1 MLVDPF
7 GRPLSP
13 QACSA
18 QRVSAQTLSGAV
30 AGPTLTGVRA
40 IHADHP
46 SQNLDPRKLAAI
58 LRDAEDGDPTRFLE
72 LAEDLE
78 EKDGHYAAVLRS
90 RKLAVAELDV
100 SVVAAGEDEASLAD
114 ADLLRIWLDT
124 GLAQAALSDLL
135 DGLGKGFAV
144 VEILW
149 ATEAGRWQPAALEP
163 RDPRWFAFDPVDGRT
178 LKLRQA
184 DGTLADLPPAK
195 FIVHRPKLKS
205 GLPIRNG
212 LARPAAWA
220 WLFKSFALKDWMIFA
235 ETYAMPLRLG
245 KYPAGASDADRNA
258 LMRAVADLGADAAAV
273 VPADMVVEGAGGSAA
288 VYQSLCAYMDQQV
301 SKLVLGQTT
310 TTDAISGG
318 HAVSREH
325 NEVRHDIARA
335 DALDLAATL
344 TRDLARPMI
353 ALNQGWRPAW
363 PRFRLGRPEG
373 EDVDRLVD
381 WTEKLVAMGVPVP
394 AWWLRDKIG
403 APEPADGEQLLA
415 KP

>member
-1 MLVDPF
+1 MLLDQH
-7 GRPLSP
+7 GRPLAP
-13 QACSA
+13 
-18 QRVSAQTLSGAV
+18 QTLSRAV
-30 AGPTLTGVRA
+30 AGPTLAGVRSVY
-40 IHADHP
+40 ADHP
-46 SQNLDPRKLAAI
+46 SQNLDPRKLGAI
-58 LRDAEDGDPTRFLE
+58 LREAEEGDPTRFLE

-78 EKDGHYAAVLRS
+78 EKDGHYAAVLRT
-90 RKLAVAELDV
+90 RKLAVAELDL
-100 SVVAAGEDEASLAD
+100 SVVAAGEEADDLAD
-114 ADLLRIWLDT
+114 ADLLRAWLDT
-124 GLAQAALSDLL
+124 GLAEGVLADLL

-144 VEILW
+144 AEILW
-149 ATEAGRWQPAALEP
+149 ETVSGTWRPAALEP

-184 DGTLADLPPAK
+184 DGSLADLPPAK
-195 FIVHRPKLKS
+195 FVVHAPQLKS
-205 GLPIRNG
+205 GLPIRGG

-245 KYPAGASDADRNA
+245 KYPAGSSEDDRQA

-273 VPADMVVEGAGGSAA
+273 IPAEMVVEFVKAEGAGGSAA
-288 VYQSLCAYMDQQV
+288 VYQELCEYMDRQV

-335 DALDLAATL
+335 DARQLAATL
-344 TRDLARPMI
+344 TRDLAGPMI
-353 ALNQGWRPAW
+353 ALNRGPGRTP
-363 PRFRLGRPEG
+363 PRFRLARPER
-373 EDVDRLVD
+373 EDVGRLVD
-381 WTEKLVAMGVPVP
+381 WTEKLVALGVAVP

-403 APEPADGEQLLA
+403 APEAAPGEALLQ

>member
-1 MLVDPF
+1 MLVDQF
-7 GRPLSP
+7 GRPLAAS
-13 QACSA
+13 
-18 QRVSAQTLSGAV
+18 TLSRAM

-40 IHADHP
+40 IHSDHP
-46 SQNLDPRKLAAI
+46 SQNLDPRKLTAI
-58 LRDAEDGDPTRFLE
+58 LREAEEGDPTRFLE

-90 RKLAVAELDV
+90 RKLAVSALDW
-100 SVVAAGEDEASLAD
+100 SVLAAGEEESNLKD
-114 ADLLRIWLDT
+114 ADLLRSWLDT
-124 GLAQAALSDLL
+124 GLGQAVVADLL

-149 ATEAGRWQPAALEP
+149 EMAQGRWLPAALEP
-163 RDPRWFAFDPVDGRT
+163 RDPRWFAFDPTDGRT
-178 LKLRQA
+178 LKLRHE
-184 DGTLADLPPAK
+184 DGTLTDLPPAK
-195 FIVHRPKLKS
+195 FIVHTPRLKS

-245 KYPAGASDADRNA
+245 KYPVGASDDDKQA

-273 VPADMVVEGAGGSAA
+273 IPAEMVVEFVKAEGAGGSAA
-288 VYQSLCAYMDQQV
+288 VYQSLCDYMDRQV

-325 NEVRHDIARA
+325 NEVRHSVARA
-335 DALDLAATL
+335 DALDLAAAL

-353 ALNQGWRPAW
+353 ALNHGPRSAW
-363 PRFRLGRPEG
+363 PRFHLGQPDA
-373 EDVDRLVD
+373 EDVGRLVD
-381 WTEKLVAMGVPVP
+381 WTERLVAMGVPVP

-403 APEPADGEQLLA
+403 APEPAEGEPVLV
-415 KP
+415 KI